1 MSTRVEAK
9 MSHEKMMR
17 VREDVSVNGIDEI
30 KGKDG
35 VLRVN
40 GRDGALVINKKD
52 GAPEVNGIEKN
63 AVKIGNKRE
72 EAKEEGPQPKM
83 RKCEKR

>member
-17 VREDVSVNGIDEI
+17 VRESVTVNGIDEM
-30 KGKDG
+30 KSK
-35 VLRVN
+35 
-40 GRDGALVINKKD
+40 DGALVINKKD
-52 GAPEVNGIEKN
+52 GAPEMNGTGKN
-63 AVKIGNKRE
+63 AVKIGSKRE
-72 EAKEEGPQPKM
+72 EAKGEGPQPKI